1 MDFQKQQRFNNI
13 KRDIELM
20 NAEQHMTLIE
30 MLKNEDNNIEYSNN
44 NNGSSINLNNMPE
57 NIIECMEMFIKCI
70 KEQND
75 FINRDELK
83 KEELQKLYFNC
94 K

>member
-20 NAEQHMTLIE
+20 NAEQHMTLIN
-30 MLKNEDNNIEYSNN
+30 MLKNKDNNIEYSNN
-44 NNGSSINLNNMPE
+44 NTGSSINLNNMPE

-70 KEQND
+70 EEQND

-83 KEELQKLYFNC
+83 KEEFQKLYFNC